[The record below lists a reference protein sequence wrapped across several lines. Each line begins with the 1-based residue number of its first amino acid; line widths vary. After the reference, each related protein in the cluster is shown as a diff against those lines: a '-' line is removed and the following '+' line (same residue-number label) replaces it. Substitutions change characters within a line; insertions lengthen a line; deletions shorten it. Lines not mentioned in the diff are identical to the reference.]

1 MCDDNLEDGLSL
13 PQETDDCDAT
23 RLMLQHC
30 EMPAYQ
36 FVIQVAPDQTMV
48 TTTVFFTQ
56 WGAPD
61 YQAICY

>member
-1 MCDDNLEDGLSL
+1 MCDDNLEDGLML
-13 PQETDDCDAT
+13 PQEADQDDCDAT

-48 TTTVFFTQ
+48 TTTVCFAQ
-56 WGAPD
+56 YGALD
-61 YQAICY
+61 Y